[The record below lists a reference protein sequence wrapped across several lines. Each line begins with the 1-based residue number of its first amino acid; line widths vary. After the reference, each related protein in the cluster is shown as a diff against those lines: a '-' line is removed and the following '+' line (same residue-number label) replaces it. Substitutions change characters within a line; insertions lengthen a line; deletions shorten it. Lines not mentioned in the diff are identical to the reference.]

1 VQPNYPAKTTASVTP
16 TPPRKNTPRKNKA
29 MNKEKDAKDASDLEE
44 PEKDGV
50 DPEELAKWDHS
61 WRLTADSVAPTAAE
75 TAQHCADLR
84 ASKYWQPTRGGPV
97 QLKPNHSPGK
107 AALPPGTSP
116 PPRQPRSKRTAPTS
130 TVPSEENNPDE
141 GLTEPTRETSARAP
155 TVGNANSVES
165 VTIRNLQA
173 SVERLQK
180 CATATIPE
188 LAAARK
194 QAEEARKQAEEAR
207 KQAEEGASRLNALE
221 AQMSRVFPPAA
232 NKGRGKGKSGANVL
246 LETRVSDL
254 EKAGAINTNTA
265 KSKAKEVTSIASALS
280 KATTEIAK
288 LKNQLEASVAAP
300 AAEHVQDVALQEAVD
315 SNTTRIAVTEAAI
328 QTLASFKTQLVD
340 LQQKVSTIE
349 VSMSPAAPESNS
361 HRPTA
366 PKRQR
371 TKRVETKGS
380 ARGDAETS
388 GESTPAATPRKKSR
402 SKKSTRHR
410 SRTRSRTRSRSRSS
424 ARGRSTETSP
434 RKTTPSKRY
443 DVCMTCV

>member
-1 VQPNYPAKTTASVTP
+1 MQP
-16 TPPRKNTPRKNKA
+16 KA

-44 PEKDGV
+44 PEKDGL

-61 WRLTADSVAPTAAE
+61 SRLTADSVAPTEAE

-84 ASKYWQPTRGGPV
+84 ASKYWQPTPGGPV
-97 QLKPNHSPGK
+97 QLKPNLSPGK
-107 AALPPGTSP
+107 AATPPGTSP
-116 PPRQPRSKRTAPTS
+116 LPRQPRSKRKAPTS

-141 GLTEPTRETSARAP
+141 GLTEPTSETSARAP

-232 NKGRGKGKSGANVL
+232 NKGRGKGKSLQNVL

-280 KATTEIAK
+280 KVTTDIAK

>member
-1 VQPNYPAKTTASVTP
+1 MQP
-16 TPPRKNTPRKNKA
+16 KA
-29 MNKEKDAKDASDLEE
+29 MNKEKAAKDASDLEE

-84 ASKYWQPTRGGPV
+84 ASKYWQPTPGGPV
-97 QLKPNHSPGK
+97 QLKPNLSPGK
-107 AALPPGTSP
+107 AATPPGTSP
-116 PPRQPRSKRTAPTS
+116 LPRQPRSKRKAPTS

-141 GLTEPTRETSARAP
+141 GLTEPTSETSARAP

-173 SVERLQK
+173 SVDRLQK
-180 CATATIPE
+180 YATATIPE
-188 LAAARK
+188 LAAARTK
-194 QAEEARKQAEEAR
+194 AEEAR

-232 NKGRGKGKSGANVL
+232 NKGRGKGKSGANVLLETRVVL

>member
-1 VQPNYPAKTTASVTP
+1 MQP
-16 TPPRKNTPRKNKA
+16 KA

-44 PEKDGV
+44 PEKDGL

-61 WRLTADSVAPTAAE
+61 SRLTADSVAPTEAE

-84 ASKYWQPTRGGPV
+84 ASKYWQPTPGGPV
-97 QLKPNHSPGK
+97 QLKPNLSPGK
-107 AALPPGTSP
+107 AATPPGTSP
-116 PPRQPRSKRTAPTS
+116 LPRQPRSKRKAPTS

-141 GLTEPTRETSARAP
+141 GLTEPTSETSARAP

-173 SVERLQK
+173 SVDRLQK
-180 CATATIPE
+180 NATATTAE
-188 LAAARK
+188 LAA
-194 QAEEARKQAEEAR
+194 ARKQAEEAR

-232 NKGRGKGKSGANVL
+232 NKGRGKGKSLQNVL

-328 QTLASFKTQLVD
+328 QTLASFQTQLVD